1 MDDKQLQD
9 FAKRI
14 SSEGD
19 RRVNAEL
26 IPAATVVLLR
36 DGADGM
42 ETLMLRKNSKI
53 AFAGMWVFP
62 GGKIDAEDGVG
73 SEDMTHRARFAAA
86 REAMEEASL
95 EIEPQS
101 MCWFS
106 HWTPP
111 ALGNRRF
118 ATWFFAA
125 MAPRGEVRIDE
136 GEITES
142 QWVTPRQALAQHR
155 QGEIELVPPTYVT
168 LHYLALHSR
177 SEDALAAL
185 GAQPARHYA
194 THIGASG
201 DDLVAMWDGDAGYE
215 SGEADTPGP
224 RHRLRMGSAGFEF
237 DDSAISTN
245 PA

>member
-19 RRVNAEL
+19 KNANAEL
-26 IPAATVVLLR
+26 VPAATVVLLR
-36 DGADGM
+36 DGVDGM

-62 GGKIDAEDGVG
+62 GGKIDAEDGAG
-73 SEDMTHRARFAAA
+73 SEDMTHRARIAAA
-86 REAMEEASL
+86 REAMEEAAL
-95 EIEPQS
+95 EIDPTS

-118 ATWFFAA
+118 ETWFFAA
-125 MAPRGEVRIDE
+125 RAPAGEVSIDD

-142 QWVTPRQALAQHR
+142 QWITPQQALAQHR
-155 QGEIELVPPTYVT
+155 QGEIELVPPTYVS
-168 LHYLALHSR
+168 LHYLALHTSA
-177 SEDALAAL
+177 DAALAAL
-185 GAQPARHYA
+185 DAQPPRYYA

-201 DDLVAMWDGDAGYE
+201 DDLVAMWAGDAGYD

-237 DDSAISTN
+237 DDSGVNGN
-245 PA
+245 PG

>member
-19 RRVNAEL
+19 RKANAEL

-36 DGADGM
+36 DGPHGM
-42 ETLMLRKNSKI
+42 ETLMLRKNSRI

-62 GGKIDAEDGVG
+62 GGKIDAEDGAG
-73 SEDMTHRARFAAA
+73 SEDMAHRARIAAS

-95 EIEPQS
+95 QIEPGD

-125 MAPRGEVRIDE
+125 MAPQGEVRIDD

-142 QWVTPRQALAQHR
+142 QWITPQQALAQHR
-155 QGEIELVPPTYVT
+155 KGEIELVPPTYVS
-168 LHYLALHSR
+168 LHYLAQHTSA
-177 SEDALAAL
+177 DAALAVL
-185 GAQPARHYA
+185 TAQAARHYA

-237 DDSAISTN
+237 DDSAINAN
-245 PA
+245 PG